1 MKKETLEKKIEKL
14 EKESKDTNEITKLE
28 DEDGQTN

>member
-14 EKESKDTNEITKLE
+14 EKESNNTNEITKLE
-28 DEDGQTN
+28 EKDGQTN